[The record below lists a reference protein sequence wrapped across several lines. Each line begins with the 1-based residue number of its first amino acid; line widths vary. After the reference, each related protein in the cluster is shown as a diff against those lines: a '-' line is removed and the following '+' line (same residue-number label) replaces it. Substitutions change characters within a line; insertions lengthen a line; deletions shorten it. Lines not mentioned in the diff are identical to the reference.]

1 MPHCRVLPPGEFNSM
16 LPIPLLIYTE
26 SCHSFPGLLQ
36 RLHLDSNWT
45 TALYKSF
52 TYLHTY
58 TVTDTHDQ
66 KAQIPRCLY
75 IHFYSSSDSREKKIK
90 TAQNRETQQD
100 KYTSK

>member
-1 MPHCRVLPPGEFNSM
+1 
-16 LPIPLLIYTE
+16 
-26 SCHSFPGLLQ
+26 
-36 RLHLDSNWT
+36 LHLDSNWT